1 MLKLRNINLN
11 NNILSANYHPEDSED
26 FGSVAIDVKT
36 RTVVNRVLSNQDE
49 IFPLYF
55 EHALIALNRLIEKSE
70 LPKEKLVMWH

>member
-11 NNILSANYHPEDSED
+11 NNILSANYHPEDSDD
-26 FGSVAIDVKT
+26 FGIVAIDVKT
-36 RTVVNRVLSNQDE
+36 RTVVNRVLSSQDG

-55 EHALIALNRLIEKSE
+55 EHALTALNKLAEKSE